1 MASMGIIDA
10 HHHVWDLA
18 VRDQPWISGPDMAPI
33 RRSFGLDDLRPSA
46 EAAGVGAT
54 VLVETV
60 NAAAETP
67 EMLSLAAADP
77 LAAAVVG
84 WTDLTSPAV
93 ADELARLAE
102 LPGGSRLAGIRHQ
115 VQSEPDPDWLR
126 RPDVL
131 RGLGAVAAAGL
142 CYDLVIRP
150 GQLAAATF
158 AAAAVPGLTMV
169 LDHAAKPPVTGQQL
183 DAWATAVRALA
194 ALPNT
199 VCKLSGL
206 VTEAPPGTPV
216 TAFRPVA
223 DTIISAFGPARIMF
237 GSDWPVCLLAADYGQ
252 VMDLAQALTA
262 GLSPAERAAVF
273 GRTAARVYRIAE
285 GQATRA

>member
-1 MASMGIIDA
+1 
-10 HHHVWDLA
+10 
-18 VRDQPWISGPDMAPI
+18 
-33 RRSFGLDDLRPSA
+33 
-46 EAAGVGAT
+46 
-54 VLVETV
+54 
-60 NAAAETP
+60 
-67 EMLSLAAADP
+67 
-77 LAAAVVG
+77 
-84 WTDLTSPAV
+84 
-93 ADELARLAE
+93 
-102 LPGGSRLAGIRHQ
+102 
-115 VQSEPDPDWLR
+115 
-126 RPDVL
+126 
-131 RGLGAVAAAGL
+131 
-142 CYDLVIRP
+142 
-150 GQLAAATF
+150 
-158 AAAAVPGLTMV
+158 MV
-169 LDHAAKPPVTGQQL
+169 LDHAAKPPGTGQQL